1 MDNKKLA
8 YALGGLAVG
17 VILTAF
23 FASFAFNSRNYGM
36 MGMMGFNSTYFQSGA
51 SNGIDQHFI
60 EQMIP
65 HHDDAVTMA
74 KIALTKAEH
83 SEIKELSKNIIKAQT
98 DEISKMTEWYKSWF
112 GSDVPDKFVNAGHG
126 LGSGMM
132 HGGMM
137 GGSVDIVDLE
147 TAKPFDREFITE
159 MIPHHQSAVMMA
171 QMLKASTNRTEMAS
185 LADDIISSQSKEIE
199 QMREWYNNWYK

>member
-1 MDNKKLA
+1 MDDKKLA
-8 YALGGLAVG
+8 YALGGLVVG
-17 VILTAF
+17 VILMAF

-36 MGMMGFNSTYFQSGA
+36 MGMMGFNSRYFQPGA
-51 SNGIDQHFI
+51 NNGIDQHFI

-83 SEIKELSKNIIKAQT
+83 PEIKELSQNIIKAQT
-98 DEISKMTEWYKSWF
+98 DEISKMTEWYKNWF
-112 GSDVPDKFVNAGHG
+112 GSDVPDEFVNSGHG

-147 TAKPFDREFITE
+147 TAKPFDKEFITE

-171 QMLKASTNRTEMAS
+171 QMLKASTNRAEMER